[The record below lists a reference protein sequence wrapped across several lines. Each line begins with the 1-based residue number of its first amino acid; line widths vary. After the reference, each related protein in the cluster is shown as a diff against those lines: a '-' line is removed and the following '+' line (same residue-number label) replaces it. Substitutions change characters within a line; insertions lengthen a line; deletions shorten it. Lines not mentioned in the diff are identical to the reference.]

1 MNLRVISTV
10 ARRNTRR
17 EHRDFRPLAQTLPQI
32 AHVKQGT
39 WKAATAQTLALRA
52 ATGKA
57 FTIFFAGLAFTMTT
71 LPKISFFPAFVAGFI
86 LVLILHKP
94 GSVKIPVLDTSF
106 VAMSARLPMSFAHTD
121 FLSSLSVA
129 SASASAPLVMALAV
143 VIDFVGAISC
153 ALEKALPNEGW
164 TPL

>member
-1 MNLRVISTV
+1 MAGSTSRRAPELAA
-10 ARRNTRR
+10 ARLTSSADCPQ
-17 EHRDFRPLAQTLPQI
+17 EVVQLGASRPAP
-32 AHVKQGT
+32 V
-39 WKAATAQTLALRA
+39 QTLALRA

-57 FTIFFAGLAFTMTT
+57 FTIFFAGLAFTITT
-71 LPKISFFPAFVAGFI
+71 LPKTSLLPAFVAGFI

-94 GSVKIPVLDTSF
+94 GRVKIPVLDTSF

-143 VIDFVGAISC
+143 VVDCVGAISC
-153 ALEKALPNEGW
+153 ALKKAMPNEGW
-164 TPL
+164 E